1 MVGECYVLAAIEGN
15 GSRPSHKGSG
25 INDGKKMYTL
35 NSTEV
40 HGVVCRITGLLQM
53 ETEQH
58 GKDRMGSRFSST
70 ERLKGT
76 WDRISGRKSSDPQG
90 GRHGCGTDT
99 EEGYDISKENRT
111 VDGEFPP
118 RQL

>member
-1 MVGECYVLAAIEGN
+1 MILNPWDVQSKHIHILDGKASALYAGECRYGGGECYVLTLI
-15 GSRPSHKGSG
+15 
-25 INDGKKMYTL
+25 GKVKTD
-35 NSTEV
+35 
-40 HGVVCRITGLLQM
+40 
-53 ETEQH
+53 
-58 GKDRMGSRFSST
+58 GKDRMGSWLSSA

-90 GRHGCGTDT
+90 SRHGCGTDK